1 MSICLPGDFI
11 PSEPSDGSSFVI
23 KKDGQNV
30 STVLGIVGGDS
41 TFEPLRKDSVIPKVH
56 DVIIGRVIR
65 TKRKEAHLVI
75 LTANDKPLR
84 SQLLAELRSVDV
96 AEKDVDNIIVSEFC
110 KPGDLVK
117 ARIVA
122 LGRSG
127 FYAQLSTA
135 EEGMGVQVLVDNT
148 ESEQK

>member
-11 PSEPSDGSSFVI
+11 PSEPSDDNNFVI

-30 STVLGIVGGDS
+30 TTVLGLVQDDS
-41 TFEPLRKDSVIPKVH
+41 TFEPLRVNSVVPKVH
-56 DVIIGRVIR
+56 DIIIGRVIR

-75 LTANDKPLR
+75 LTSNDKPLK
-84 SQLLAELRSVDV
+84 SVLLAELRSVDV
-96 AEKDVDNIIVSEFC
+96 AEKDVDSIIVSDFC
-110 KPGDLVK
+110 KPGDLIK

-135 EEGMGVQVLVDNT
+135 EEGLGVQKLVEN
-148 ESEQK
+148 